1 MLFPRPFLWDHLRY
15 RRPPATSLATY
26 FPPMPSLA
34 SRRDFIQRA
43 AAVPVALVWPTLGR
57 GQSLGTSPIT
67 GTKSG
72 PIATKERST
81 DLVIIGGGLGGC
93 AAALTAARRGQRV
106 ILTEETDWIGGQ
118 LTSQA
123 VPPDENPLVETTG
136 STRSYRELRQ
146 RIRAYYSRNFAL
158 SEKARVHPA
167 LNPGN
172 GGVSKLCHEPRVALA
187 ALEEL
192 MAPFVA
198 TRQIE
203 ILRRH
208 QATAANIDRDRVTA
222 VQVRSL
228 ESGREII
235 LRAPLFVDATE
246 TGELLPLTKTEYV
259 SGTEA
264 RRDTGEPHAPV
275 VADPQNH
282 QAFTCCFAVDYL
294 ANEDHR
300 IDRPTEYAFWRDHV
314 PPLTPPWSGRLL
326 SLTYSQPRTL
336 KPFNMGFDPGKATGL
351 FHYRRLIDR
360 SNFAPGT
367 YAGDVTLVNWPQN
380 DYMLGNLFDVPP
392 EEAARHLA
400 RAKELSLSW
409 LYWLQTAC
417 PRPDG
422 GTGWPGLRLR
432 PDIVGTADGLAKYP
446 YIRESRR
453 IRADFTVTELHV
465 GTEARMQST
474 GASSDLVTAAP
485 FFDSVGIGSY
495 NIDLHPSSRGDNYI
509 DFLARPFQIPLGAL
523 IPQRVENLLPACK
536 NIGTTHL
543 TNGCYRLH
551 PVEWNIGEAVG
562 ALAAFC
568 TSRQRL
574 PREIRKNPA
583 LLAEFQASLAGDG
596 VPLAW
601 EKK

>member
-1 MLFPRPFLWDHLRY
+1 
-15 RRPPATSLATY
+15 
-26 FPPMPSLA
+26 MPSLA
-34 SRRDFIQRA
+34 SRRDFIQHA
-43 AAVPVALVWPTLGR
+43 AAVPAALVWPTLVR
-57 GQSLGTSPIT
+57 GQSLGSSPIA

-93 AAALTAARRGQRV
+93 AAALAAARRGQRV

-146 RIRAYYSRNFAL
+146 RIRGYYSRNFAL

-167 LNPGN
+167 FNPGN

-208 QATAANIDRDRVTA
+208 QATAANSDRDRVTA

-294 ANEDHR
+294 ANEDH
-300 IDRPTEYAFWRDHV
+300 V
-314 PPLTPPWSGRLL
+314 
-326 SLTYSQPRTL
+326 
-336 KPFNMGFDPGKATGL
+336 
-351 FHYRRLIDR
+351 IDR
-360 SNFAPGT
+360 STFAPGT
-367 YAGDVTLVNWPQN
+367 DAGDVPLVTWPLN

-409 LYWLQTAC
+409 LYWLQTEC
-417 PRPDG
+417 PRSDG

-432 PDIVGTADGLAKYP
+432 PDIVGTADGLAKCP

-523 IPQRVENLLPACK
+523 IPQRIENLLPACK

-574 PREIRKNPA
+574 PREIRKTPA
-583 LLAEFQASLAGDG
+583 LLAEFQASLSGDG